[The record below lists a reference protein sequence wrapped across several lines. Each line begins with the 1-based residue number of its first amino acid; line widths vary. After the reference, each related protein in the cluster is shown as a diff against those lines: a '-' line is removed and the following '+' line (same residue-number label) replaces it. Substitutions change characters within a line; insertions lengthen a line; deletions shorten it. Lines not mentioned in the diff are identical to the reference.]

1 MEKKEGTPKK
11 GSGLQR
17 KRGNFLEKNEIP
29 ELNSFIPLLFPPIF
43 FDGLASGMFKKS
55 QRGFRGEFIV
65 SSKEM
70 KEAPFWSIGLGS
82 LARSAY
88 EK

>member
-1 MEKKEGTPKK
+1 MEKKEGTSKK

-29 ELNSFIPLLFPPIF
+29 ELNSFIPLPFPPFF

-55 QRGFRGEFIV
+55 QRGEFIV
-65 SSKEM
+65 SFKEM
-70 KEAPFWSIGLGS
+70 KETPFWSIGLGS